1 MNKLAL
7 SHDSIGIIASSLC
20 MIHCI
25 GTPFLF
31 IAKACSTAC
40 CADTPLWWQAID
52 YVFLF
57 ISFIAIYYTT
67 KNTSNKWIAP
77 SLWLSWF
84 ILSLTILNHSFQLIN
99 LPNNF
104 IYFPAALIIVLHFYN
119 LKYCNCQ
126 EKECCTMS

>member
-1 MNKLAL
+1 MKNSLFLLSFFKEKMNKLAL

-52 YVFLF
+52 YIFLF

-104 IYFPAALIIVLHFYN
+104 IYFPCRIN
-119 LKYCNCQ
+119 YCF
-126 EKECCTMS
+126 TFL